1 MVRNSKWPLL
11 VLVALIGAACSPKEE
26 SSSSAGASAEKTGA
40 GDDKKAESAA
50 APAAA
55 PAAPAAPA
63 RSRTLAAGTGLD
75 LRSAVTIT
83 SRRNHVGDTVTATLH
98 TAAASSTGDAVIPAN
113 AEFIGTISAIAPAE
127 RAGRYGTLT
136 VDFAHVRFGGHSY
149 PVQVHVDSLGTTMVG
164 RGVTAG
170 DAGKVGAGAAV
181 GAVAGR
187 VIGGNATGTAVGAV
201 AGAAAGT
208 AVAVETRDTDITIQ
222 TGAHIHLTLSAP
234 FNRSN

>member
-1 MVRNSKWPLL
+1 MIPMRNWRRL
-11 VLVALIGAACSPKEE
+11 ALIAVVCAACSPKEE
-26 SSSSAGASAEKTGA
+26 SAGSAAEKTGA
-40 GDDKKAESAA
+40 GDDKN
-50 APAAA
+50 APAATTPAGA

-63 RSRTLAAGTGLD
+63 RSRTLAVGTGLD

-113 AEFIGTISAIAPAE
+113 AEFIGTITAIAPAE

-136 VDFAHVRFGGHSY
+136 VAFSHVRFGGHSY
-149 PVQVHVDSLGTTMVG
+149 PVQVHVDSLGSTMVG

-181 GAVAGR
+181 GALAGR
-187 VIGGNATGTAVGAV
+187 VIGGNATGTAVGAA

-222 TGAHIHLTLSAP
+222 TGAHMRFTLSAP
-234 FNRSN
+234 FSRSN